1 MVLSA
6 SATNIQLGLLLHAGV
21 VMTALKL
28 SAKFDAFIEDGLKV
42 GVRGVPA
49 MGWPNRRA
57 IVGLMPPTELVLR
70 LRNEAPERLR
80 E

>member
-6 SATNIQLGLLLHAGV
+6 SATNIQLGLLLHTAV

-42 GVRGVPA
+42 DVSGVPA
-49 MGWPNRRA
+49 IGWPNRRA

-70 LRNEAPERLR
+70 LRNVAPARLG